1 MNASFDS
8 VPSTERVMAMIR
20 GELTSPRR
28 WFYRAVLLA
37 ASVGVAAILSL
48 WTTEPGPLPLR
59 LHIAFGALS
68 AIGLSW
74 IGVLTWILWRR
85 RCPTALDRIATGWV
99 ATGACTLF
107 LAVAVPIAVV
117 RGDTQSVVW
126 LAALGLSMWGIA
138 VWMLRSAYSLRA
150 SLRAKLVELEG
161 ENARSAARRG

>member
-8 VPSTERVMAMIR
+8 APSTERVMAMIR
-20 GELTSPRR
+20 GELSSPRR
-28 WFYRAVLLA
+28 WFYRGVLLA

-68 AIGLSW
+68 AIGMSW

-107 LAVAVPIAVV
+107 LAVAVPIAVA
-117 RGDTQSVVW
+117 RGDTQSAIW
-126 LAALGLSMWGIA
+126 LGALGLSMWGIA
-138 VWMLRSAYSLRA
+138 VVMLRSAYSLKNE
-150 SLRAKLVELEG
+150 LLAKL
-161 ENARSAARRG
+161 AAWGG

>member
-1 MNASFDS
+1 MNANSALPPATD
-8 VPSTERVMAMIR
+8 RVMAMIR
-20 GELTSPRR
+20 GELSASRR
-28 WFYRAVLLA
+28 WFYRGVLLA

-107 LAVAVPIAVV
+107 LAVALPVAVV
-117 RGDTQSVVW
+117 RGDAGT
-126 LAALGLSMWGIA
+126 AACLGAFGLGMWGIA
-138 VWMLRSAYSLRA
+138 VTMLRSAYALRA
-150 SLRAKLVELEG
+150 QLRAKLMALG
-161 ENARSAARRG
+161 G

>member
-20 GELTSPRR
+20 GELSSPRR
-28 WFYRAVLLA
+28 WFYRGVLLA

-68 AIGLSW
+68 AIGMSW
-74 IGVLTWILWRR
+74 VCVLTWILWRR

-107 LAVAVPIAVV
+107 LAVAVPVAVV
-117 RGDTQSVVW
+117 RGDTESAIW

-138 VWMLRSAYSLRA
+138 VMMLRSAYSLKNE
-150 SLRAKLVELEG
+150 LLAKLAEWG
-161 ENARSAARRG
+161 G